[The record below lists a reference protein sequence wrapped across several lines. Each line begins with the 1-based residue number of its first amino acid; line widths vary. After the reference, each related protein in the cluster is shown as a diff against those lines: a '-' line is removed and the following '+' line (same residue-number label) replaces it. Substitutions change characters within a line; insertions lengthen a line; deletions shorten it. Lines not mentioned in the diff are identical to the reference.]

1 MSVSKEIKKLRR
13 MLKDSSVAHAIFGW
27 LSEYQRNTESMM
39 VDKAE
44 YSARVWA
51 RENFDHEVE
60 VTRSE
65 VISIMRELEELQ
77 LGRFIVGRRGAES
90 RFEFWTSRVQI
101 GQAAMGQIDEI
112 NIEEGTGTFLIE
124 AGKGQIGKTKK
135 VFYYKPENYKLFIK
149 LFKALILKDNGNFKK
164 ICC

>member
-112 NIEEGTGTFLIE
+112 NIEEDPVVLEEHEVLEAHKMLIAHALE
-124 AGKGQIGKTKK
+124 VPVGSIRIKIKG
-135 VFYYKPENYKLFIK
+135 
-149 LFKALILKDNGNFKK
+149 
-164 ICC
+164 

>member
-65 VISIMRELEELQ
+65 VISVMRELEELQ

-112 NIEEGTGTFLIE
+112 NIEEDPVVLEEHEVLEAHKMLIAHALE
-124 AGKGQIGKTKK
+124 VPVGSVRIKIKG
-135 VFYYKPENYKLFIK
+135 
-149 LFKALILKDNGNFKK
+149 
-164 ICC
+164 

>member
-112 NIEEGTGTFLIE
+112 NIEEDPVVLEEHEVLEAHKMLIAHALE
-124 AGKGQIGKTKK
+124 VPVGSVRIKIKG
-135 VFYYKPENYKLFIK
+135 
-149 LFKALILKDNGNFKK
+149 
-164 ICC
+164 

>member
-112 NIEEGTGTFLIE
+112 NIEEDPVVLEEHEVLEAHKMLIAHALE
-124 AGKGQIGKTKK
+124 VPVGS
-135 VFYYKPENYKLFIK
+135 VRIK
-149 LFKALILKDNGNFKK
+149 IKE
-164 ICC
+164 

>member
-27 LSEYQRNTESMM
+27 LSEYQRSTESMM

-112 NIEEGTGTFLIE
+112 NIEEDPVVLEEHEVLEAHKMLIAHTLE
-124 AGKGQIGKTKK
+124 VPVGSVRIKIKG
-135 VFYYKPENYKLFIK
+135 
-149 LFKALILKDNGNFKK
+149 
-164 ICC
+164 

>member
-1 MSVSKEIKKLRR
+1 MSVSKEIKQLRR
-13 MLKDSSVAHAIFGW
+13 MRKDSSVAHAIFGW
-27 LSEYQRNTESMM
+27 LSDYQRNTESMM

-112 NIEEGTGTFLIE
+112 NIEEDPVVLEEHEVLEAHKMLIAHALE
-124 AGKGQIGKTKK
+124 VPVGSVRIKIKG
-135 VFYYKPENYKLFIK
+135 
-149 LFKALILKDNGNFKK
+149 
-164 ICC
+164 

>member
-44 YSARVWA
+44 YSARLWA

-112 NIEEGTGTFLIE
+112 NIEEDPVVLEEHEVLEAHKMLIAHALE
-124 AGKGQIGKTKK
+124 VPVGSVRIKIKG
-135 VFYYKPENYKLFIK
+135 
-149 LFKALILKDNGNFKK
+149 
-164 ICC
+164 

>member
-1 MSVSKEIKKLRR
+1 MKMSVSKEIKKLRR

-112 NIEEGTGTFLIE
+112 NIEEDPVVLEEHEVLEAHKMLIAHALE
-124 AGKGQIGKTKK
+124 VPVGSIRIKIKG
-135 VFYYKPENYKLFIK
+135 
-149 LFKALILKDNGNFKK
+149 
-164 ICC
+164 